1 MKPVI
6 AIPQMGNDLF
16 RKYMK
21 SKYTKSLETA
31 GADVKWIELDN
42 IEKAVA
48 QALSCDGLLLP
59 GGADIHPQLYG
70 QEPNEKCGK
79 PNAVRDAVEPA
90 ILRAFLKT
98 KKPVLAICRGIQ
110 LLNVYKGGTLLQD
123 IKDKQQYKHMD
134 FFSRAESIHGVSID
148 KDSILYSILKTEN
161 INVNSM
167 HHQAIDKVGAELTVA
182 AKSADGYI
190 EAIELCNYPFCLGVQ
205 WHPEHMS
212 KKSAEQRKIFT
223 AFVSACQTN
232 SFGDS
237 NA

>member
-59 GGADIHPQLYG
+59 GGADIDPQLYG
-70 QEPNEKCGK
+70 QETNEKCGK
-79 PNAVRDAVEPA
+79 PNAVRDVAEPA
-90 ILRAFLKT
+90 ILQAFLKT

-110 LLNVYKGGTLLQD
+110 LLNVCKGGTLLQD

-134 FFSRAESIHGVSID
+134 FFSRSGSIHPVSVD
-148 KDSILYSILKTEN
+148 KNSILYSILKTEN
-161 INVNSM
+161 IDVNSM
-167 HHQAIDKVGAELTVA
+167 HHQAIDKVGAELTVT
-182 AKSADGYI
+182 AKSVDGYV
-190 EAIELCNYPFCLGVQ
+190 EAIELCNYPFCIGVQ

-232 SFGDS
+232 SFGDA
-237 NA
+237 NE

>member
-59 GGADIHPQLYG
+59 GGADIDPQLYG
-70 QEPNEKCGK
+70 QKPTEKCGK
-79 PNAVRDAVEPA
+79 PNAVRDAAEPA
-90 ILRAFLKT
+90 ILQAFFKT

-123 IKDKQQYKHMD
+123 IKDNQKYKHMD
-134 FFSRAESIHGVSID
+134 FFSRAGSIHMVSID
-148 KDSILYSILKTEN
+148 KNSILYSILKTEN

-167 HHQAIDKVGAELTVA
+167 HHQAIDKVGAELTVT
-182 AKSADGYI
+182 AKSADGYV
-190 EAIELCNYPFCLGVQ
+190 EAIELCNYPFCIGVQ

-237 NA
+237 NE